1 MGPMMPGF
9 QANANFSNSRRH
21 ERTPLNEGNDR
32 IAHTSLNKAGRSLA
46 WMPSLFLPAVSI
58 WFGRTLLPWE
68 YMWTSAFAIFFGVK
82 WLTWWRARDTVRPRT
97 ARSLA
102 YFFLWPGM
110 DAQSFLSHGEPAR
123 PPVTEWLWAIAK
135 IFLGAS
141 LLWIVAR
148 RVPASY
154 PLCRGWIG
162 LLGLIFLLHFGCFEV
177 VALVWQ
183 KLGVNA
189 VPIMQEPILSRSL
202 SEFWGKRWN
211 LGFRQL
217 AYEFVFQSLRALVGV
232 PSAMLGVFLFSGVVH
247 ELVISLPAR
256 AGYGLPTGYFLL
268 QGAGVAFE
276 RSSIGRAC
284 GLRGGFSGWAFAAV
298 MTACP
303 AFWLFH
309 PPFVTRVVLPFMD
322 AIRAI

>member
-1 MGPMMPGF
+1 MMRVF
-9 QANANFSNSRRH
+9 QANANFSNIRSH
-21 ERTPLNEGNDR
+21 ERTPPNEGNDGT
-32 IAHTSLNKAGRSLA
+32 AHTQLNKGNRSLA
-46 WMPSLFLPAVSI
+46 WIPALFLPAVAI
-58 WFGRTLLPWE
+58 CFGRSLPPWE

-82 WLTWWRARDTVRPRT
+82 WLTWWRARATAYPQT

-110 DAQSFLSHGEPAR
+110 DAQRFLSHAKPAR
-123 PPVTEWLWAIAK
+123 PRVTELLWATAK

-141 LLWIVAR
+141 LLWMVAR
-148 RVPASY
+148 RIPASY

-162 LLGLIFLLHFGCFEV
+162 LLGLILLLHFGSFEV
-177 VALVWQ
+177 VALIWQ

-189 VPIMQEPILSRSL
+189 VPIMQAPILSKSL

-217 AYEFVFQSLRALVGV
+217 SYEFVFQPLRALVGV
-232 PSAMLGVFLFSGVVH
+232 PFAMMFVFLFSGLVH

-256 AGYGLPTGYFLL
+256 AGYGLPTAYFLL
-268 QGAGVAFE
+268 QGAGIAFE
-276 RSSIGRAC
+276 RSSIGRTL
-284 GLRGGFSGWAFAAV
+284 GLRGGFSGWAFAVV

-309 PPFVTRVVLPFMD
+309 PPFVIRVVLPFME